1 MEGWRDL
8 EPMSPEGSIFV
19 EIQRTSQVLN
29 GETPQSHPFS
39 PVFGWLFL
47 WTKHDLKLENKSE

>member
-19 EIQRTSQVLN
+19 EIQCTSWVVLN

-39 PVFGWLFL
+39 VFGWLFL
-47 WTKHDLKLENKSE
+47 WTKQDLKLENKSE